1 MAVGICRACDQMV
14 DESDF
19 DWEEELCWDCAADR
33 EEDENER

>member
-14 DESDF
+14 DF

-33 EEDENER
+33 EMEELDGEY